1 MLETAFTVT
10 TSAFF
15 LAGILLWVLNLRRVA
30 AGGNLIE
37 PRDQRGIPFGF
48 LDLILL
54 YFFMAVGNLVPAW
67 SICQILGIE
76 ISEISKLEGN
86 DQAMYSAASA
96 VGLFTCVFLTLLVYR
111 LRYGAISLFAGL
123 WRRHPNDIILGLG
136 AGVMA
141 IPLILFFQWTIT
153 QFLDYQHDT
162 LEMLADK
169 PTLWVIG
176 ASWLSAVVVAP
187 ICEEIIFRG
196 VLQGWLQRI
205 GRSIYDGVLVGGWD
219 SAILKKDGGQTKDI
233 IPPGFSGTPYEPP
246 APSSPRGNLL
256 EGEGDANLAGNWSR
270 RSNSYWPMVIS
281 SALFGLAHVGQGPA
295 PITLFFFGLVL
306 GYLYRKTGSLISC
319 IVLHMMLNGFTMFW
333 FTLQVLFGD
342 APATGAVN

>member
-219 SAILKKDGGQTKDI
+219 STILKKDG
-233 IPPGFSGTPYEPP
+233 
-246 APSSPRGNLL
+246 GNLL
-256 EGEGDANLAGNWSR
+256 EGEGDENLAGNWSR

>member
-111 LRYGAISLFAGL
+111 LRYGVISLFAGL
-123 WRRHPNDIILGLG
+123 WRRRPNDIILGLG

-219 SAILKKDGGQTKDI
+219 STILKKDV
-233 IPPGFSGTPYEPP
+233 
-246 APSSPRGNLL
+246 GNLL
-256 EGEGDANLAGNWSR
+256 EGEGDENLAGNWSR

-342 APATGAVN
+342 PPATGAVN

>member
-123 WRRHPNDIILGLG
+123 WRRRPNDIILGLG

-219 SAILKKDGGQTKDI
+219 STILKKDG
-233 IPPGFSGTPYEPP
+233 
-246 APSSPRGNLL
+246 GNLL
-256 EGEGDANLAGNWSR
+256 EGEGDENLAGNWSR

-342 APATGAVN
+342 PPATGAVN

>member
-219 SAILKKDGGQTKDI
+219 SAILKKDGG
-233 IPPGFSGTPYEPP
+233 
-246 APSSPRGNLL
+246 NLL
-256 EGEGDANLAGNWSR
+256 EGEGDENLAGNWSR

>member
-76 ISEISKLEGN
+76 ISEISKLVGN

-219 SAILKKDGGQTKDI
+219 STILKKDG
-233 IPPGFSGTPYEPP
+233 
-246 APSSPRGNLL
+246 GNLL
-256 EGEGDANLAGNWSR
+256 EGEGDENLAGNWSR

>member
-111 LRYGAISLFAGL
+111 LRYGVISLFAGL
-123 WRRHPNDIILGLG
+123 WRRRPNDIILGLG

-219 SAILKKDGGQTKDI
+219 STILKKDG
-233 IPPGFSGTPYEPP
+233 
-246 APSSPRGNLL
+246 GNLL
-256 EGEGDANLAGNWSR
+256 EGEGDENLAGNWSR

-342 APATGAVN
+342 PPATGAVN